1 MKSQEITFK
10 VYSWATKTG
19 IRRDCE
25 WVGYIFKP
33 PSNCITSVCCHATH
47 LHTCLW
53 KVFSLSFTSCGKS
66 SSSSTYYWY
75 QLVAFSIRHFPE
87 SCLKNRKLWSKNQ
100 LFWEKVTECV
110 MSKCVMKLVLRS
122 DFGLNFISS
131 ELFHFLRRACS
142 HFCSN
147 FGNDGDSDSVFRFV
161 VTP

>member
-75 QLVAFSIRHFPE
+75 QLVAFSIRHFLE

-100 LFWEKVTECV
+100 LFWEKVTECEMCDEISFTQWFWFWISFPRSYFIFFGV
-110 MSKCVMKLVLRS
+110 LVLTFVAIS
-122 DFGLNFISS
+122 ETMVTQTPFFG
-131 ELFHFLRRACS
+131 
-142 HFCSN
+142 
-147 FGNDGDSDSVFRFV
+147 
-161 VTP
+161 P

>member
-122 DFGLNFISS
+122 DWISFPRSYFIFFGVLVLTFVAIS
-131 ELFHFLRRACS
+131 ETMVTQTPF
-142 HFCSN
+142 
-147 FGNDGDSDSVFRFV
+147 FGS
-161 VTP
+161 

>member
-47 LHTCLW
+47 FLIEIHKSLW

-75 QLVAFSIRHFPE
+75 QLVAFSIRHFLE

-122 DFGLNFISS
+122 DSGF
-131 ELFHFLRRACS
+131 EFHFLGVISFSSACLFWLS
-142 HFCSN
+142 
-147 FGNDGDSDSVFRFV
+147 
-161 VTP
+161 